1 MTTTTRGPGGPSRN
15 MMHGNRV
22 NKRGQCSKRAAQST
36 RSKDYS
42 RPSSASHESKASKMT
57 KDKGDTVIHA
67 PPPKPTIQLATDELR
82 FTLPNTPTN
91 CDIRI
96 QQIKR
101 ASATSAVLMR
111 ELENELKCR
120 SGTQSDRVQVL
131 GADTDMATED
141 SSASAKRP
149 GFWFW

>member
-1 MTTTTRGPGGPSRN
+1 
-15 MMHGNRV
+15 
-22 NKRGQCSKRAAQST
+22 
-36 RSKDYS
+36 
-42 RPSSASHESKASKMT
+42 MT

-91 CDIRI
+91 CGIRI

-131 GADTDMATED
+131 DADTDMATED